1 MTSSFSQT
9 GYFRKKNFLGDD
21 ELRRLREVVDRFH
34 ESWKQENATFY
45 KDKAINSA
53 YLTGPMHLDEEDRT
67 ALFQF
72 IGSSKLMNMV
82 TAIMGDGAT
91 FMNTQLFFDPVNA
104 SQNNYWHRDPQYHL
118 SVSEQQAALSGPNV
132 IHFRIPLRDEPGLE
146 LVPGT
151 HTRWDNCEELDVRL
165 ERNGR
170 RNHEPLSSAIKVRL
184 DAGDLLIFSANMI
197 HRGLYG
203 MNRLSL
209 DILFCDPVED
219 LVQFVNEHCLPD
231 ENTLSTLEV
240 PDAFSRAIDIKAL
253 RRENA
258 SQ

>member
-1 MTSSFSQT
+1 MTNSFSEV
-9 GYFRKKNFLGDD
+9 GYFRIKGFLGDR
-21 ELRRLREVVDRFH
+21 ELHRLHEVVERFH
-34 ESWKQENATFY
+34 QSWKHENAAFY
-45 KDKAINSA
+45 NDKAINSA
-53 YLTGPMHLDEEDRT
+53 YLTGPRHLSEMDRT

-118 SVSEQQAALSGPNV
+118 SISEQQEALSGPNV
-132 IHFRIPLRDEPGLE
+132 VHFRIPLRDEPGLE
-146 LVPGT
+146 LVPGS
-151 HTRWDNCEELDVRL
+151 HTRWDNREELDVRL

-170 RNHEPLSSAIKVRL
+170 RNHESLSSAIKVSL

-219 LVQFVNEHCLPD
+219 LVQFVHEQCLPD
-231 ENTLSTLEV
+231 KDTLSTLED
-240 PDAFSRAIDIKAL
+240 PGAFSRAIEIKAL
-253 RRENA
+253 CREKA